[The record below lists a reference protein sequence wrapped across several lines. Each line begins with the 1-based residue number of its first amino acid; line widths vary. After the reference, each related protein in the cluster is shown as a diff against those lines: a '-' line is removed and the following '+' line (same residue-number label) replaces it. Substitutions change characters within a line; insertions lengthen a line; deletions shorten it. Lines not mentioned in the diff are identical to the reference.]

1 MIYQKLARAIND
13 QQFSVMV
20 EMKYWHD
27 FQEPLVI
34 PTLKM
39 DESIITSTIFTATDF
54 HQFVRDNKS
63 VCFLLNIYNKSL
75 FYQ

>member
-1 MIYQKLARAIND
+1 
-13 QQFSVMV
+13 
-20 EMKYWHD
+20 MKYWHD